1 MEMLPRR
8 STFYNSDFPVVLHNY
23 PSVIRTSS
31 YDSISIPHKLFFVNT
46 LTTIC
51 PAFYLFFSFPLA
63 IYNSF
68 PLHFSPGIC
77 TVYSSF
83 PASLHLCR
91 PRLQMIKKPV
101 HTFSVNCLIGRTDFV
116 CQADQIALPIRRWN
130 GCQRKHM
137 SFDDILFHNREIKD
151 LFCIFQCPG
160 RMGKTM

>member
-31 YDSISIPHKLFFVNT
+31 YDSISIHHKLPFVNT

-51 PAFYLFFSFPLA
+51 PVFYLFFSFPLA

-68 PLHFSPGIC
+68 PFHFSHGIY

-83 PASLHLCR
+83 SCITLLLPPAIADDKEASPHVPCEVSHRKNRFCLPDR
-91 PRLQMIKKPV
+91 PDSSPDTQV
-101 HTFSVNCLIGRTDFV
+101 EWVSAETYAF
-116 CQADQIALPIRRWN
+116 
-130 GCQRKHM
+130 
-137 SFDDILFHNREIKD
+137 
-151 LFCIFQCPG
+151 
-160 RMGKTM
+160 